1 MKKTQRLIVVIGE
14 PSLITQCIET
24 INGFHACRIIKFLSQ
39 EILNNVYYY
48 NKNAVYFA
56 KNYNFA
62 WSNYNPII
70 IQLSKYG
77 TNIERSMLG
86 VNDIV
91 NDFPKLL
98 ENYNIDAGDHSSH
111 DSSNVSH
118 THSTQNCLLC
128 KIRDRKSEEPEH
140 IVYETQSFYVV
151 PGTGAFFEGYLMIVP
166 KKHVM
171 SFALLSKDELNEF
184 YSLLDDLRSI
194 LEGIYG
200 KKVFAFE
207 CGSGRTGA
215 GKHETSIVHA
225 HFHLAPTE
233 MPVLHEVQKS
243 GLHPALIDKIDL
255 GEYGEYPYMLYVD
268 QEDNWFIASDP
279 HDYYPRQ
286 HPRQVLANWMGCYDI
301 YNWRIYPFRE
311 RMDTIASEFR
321 NFCKDNYLLLPEWV
335 RSSII
340 FED

>member
-14 PSLITQCIET
+14 LSLVTQCIET
-24 INGFHACRIIKFLSQ
+24 IDGFHACRVIKSLSQ
-39 EILNNVYYY
+39 EILNNVFYY

-56 KNYNFA
+56 QSYNLG
-62 WSNYNPII
+62 WSIYNPII

-77 TNIERSMLG
+77 TNIDRSILG
-86 VNDIV
+86 VDNVV

-98 ENYNIDAGDHSSH
+98 ENRNIDAGDHSSH
-111 DSSNVSH
+111 DSTNVSH
-118 THSTQNCLLC
+118 STKNCLLC
-128 KIRDRKSEEPEH
+128 KIRDRKTNEPEH
-140 IVYETQSFYVV
+140 IVFETKNFYVV
-151 PGTGAFFEGYLMIVP
+151 PGTGAFFEGYLMVVP

-171 SFALLSKDELNEF
+171 SFALLSQDERNEF

-194 LEGIYG
+194 LEGIYH

-233 MPVLHEVQKS
+233 MPVLQEVQKS
-243 GLHPALIDKIDL
+243 GLHPALIDKEDL

-268 QEDNWFIASDP
+268 QDDNWFIASDP

-301 YNWRIYPFRE
+301 YNWRIHPFRE

-321 NFCKDNYLLLPEWV
+321 NYCKENQHLLPEWV
-335 RSSII
+335 RSSVV

>member
-24 INGFHACRIIKFLSQ
+24 INGFHACRIIKSLSQ

-70 IQLSKYG
+70 IRLSKYG
-77 TNIERSMLG
+77 TNIEHSMLG
-86 VNDIV
+86 VNDV
-91 NDFPKLL
+91 VTDFPKLL

-200 KKVFAFE
+200 KKIFAFE

-233 MPVLHEVQKS
+233 MPVLQEVQKS
-243 GLHPALIDKIDL
+243 GLHPALIDKMDL
-255 GEYGEYPYMLYVD
+255 DEYGEYPYMLYVD
-268 QEDNWFIASDP
+268 QDDNWFIASDP

-286 HPRQVLANWMGCYDI
+286 HPRQILANWMGCYDI

-321 NFCKDNYLLLPEWV
+321 NFCKDNYLLFPEWV

-340 FED
+340 LED